1 MAMIDS
7 PHLIRYI
14 TSFYGPS
21 SSGATQSMYIVMQ
34 HADGGSLAELL
45 RRCKQYSKEIPEAQV
60 WKCMI
65 QICSGLAAMHEH
77 KVVHRDIKPGN
88 ILLCGGDYKIAD
100 LGIAA
105 DTTNVQGRM
114 RTHKCGTPCYM
125 APEVSNDMPYDGR
138 ADVWSLGC
146 LLYEMCTLCLAFP
159 EGTVRDT
166 STRAESGQSTARVEA
181 ILKSLQLPETMS
193 DELND
198 HVMWCLTADPAERP
212 TPAELLGTR
221 LCSVKA
227 LELPS
232 PATRA
237 PNKDGEDRRVIH
249 GDDAQSLQG
258 GAKKRQRPVSAPI
271 RRGGGAGG
279 GGGQP
284 PKARAA
290 RDSVAAV
297 ESRVEVEI
305 GGEEGGVGDEGEGLD
320 GDAAREEEH
329 EGAVVVV
336 GDEEVEVEVE
346 VSKPQAIV
354 GGVTVSMKPK
364 FPHPEEQL
372 AIQPTDLSKVG
383 EEEEHLEEEE
393 DQKDQEQRPGVELHA
408 GASGGVDDSTQD
420 VSGIAALDNSY
431 DFVAIAGGKSF
442 SPLLPL

>member
-45 RRCKQYSKEIPEAQV
+45 RRCKQYSKDIPEAQV

-65 QICSGLAAMHEH
+65 QICLGLAAMHEH
-77 KVVHRDIKPGN
+77 RVVHRDIKPGN
-88 ILLCGGDYKIAD
+88 ILICGGDYKIAD
-100 LGIAA
+100 LGIAT
-105 DTTNVQGRM
+105 DTTSVQGRM

-166 STRAESGQSTARVEA
+166 GTRAESGQPSTRVEA
-181 ILKSLQLPETMS
+181 VLKSLQLPEAMS

-198 HVMWCLTADPAERP
+198 HVMWCLTSDPAERP

-221 LCSVKA
+221 MCSVKA

-237 PNKDGEDRRVIH
+237 STDKDGEERKVLN
-249 GDDAQSLQG
+249 GDDAQCVQG
-258 GAKKRQRPVSAPI
+258 GVKRRQRPVSAPI

-279 GGGQP
+279 GGGGGQP
-284 PKARAA
+284 PKA
-290 RDSVAAV
+290 
-297 ESRVEVEI
+297 
-305 GGEEGGVGDEGEGLD
+305 
-320 GDAAREEEH
+320 
-329 EGAVVVV
+329 GAV
-336 GDEEVEVEVE
+336 
-346 VSKPQAIV
+346 
-354 GGVTVSMKPK
+354 
-364 FPHPEEQL
+364 
-372 AIQPTDLSKVG
+372 
-383 EEEEHLEEEE
+383 
-393 DQKDQEQRPGVELHA
+393 KD
-408 GASGGVDDSTQD
+408 
-420 VSGIAALDNSY
+420 
-431 DFVAIAGGKSF
+431 
-442 SPLLPL
+442 